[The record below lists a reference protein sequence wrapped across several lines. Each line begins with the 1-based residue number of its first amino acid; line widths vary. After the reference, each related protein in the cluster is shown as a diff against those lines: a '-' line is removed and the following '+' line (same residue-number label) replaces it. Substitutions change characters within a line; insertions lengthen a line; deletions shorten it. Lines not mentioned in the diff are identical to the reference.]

1 MFGIFTGNHKDMV
14 RCFETTFSSSFFFA
28 NLAGIAWA
36 NSIIESV
43 IGDEKDNGM
52 R

>member
-1 MFGIFTGNHKDMV
+1 MFGIFTEITKIWFV
-14 RCFETTFSSSFFFA
+14 VFETTFSSSFFFA

-43 IGDEKDNGM
+43 IGDEKDDRM